1 MKYNAS
7 KLAEWLTA
15 QIPEYGCFSFMEAKR
30 LLMQKGLTENQVMY
44 TIILAIS
51 SGYLKRGH
59 GGATL
64 RRVKN
69 V

>member
-1 MKYNAS
+1 MRYNAS
-7 KLAEWLTA
+7 ELANWLANKL
-15 QIPEYGCFSFMEAKR
+15 PEYGCFSFLEAKR
-30 LLMQKGLTENQVMY
+30 LLYVKGLTENQVQHI
-44 TIILAIS
+44 IILAIS